1 MIETDE
7 YLDDIDPR
15 TDKPYRESIRT
26 SDNVNGK
33 HHSGTFGVD
42 NTIRTYW
49 VNTGTAKNPK
59 YK

>member
-15 TDKPYRESIRT
+15 TGKPYRDSIRT

-42 NTIRTYW
+42 NTIRTII
-49 VNTGTAKNPK
+49 VNINTFI
-59 YK
+59 